1 MSYPVLFSCFHS
13 ISSFIFPYFLPF
25 FLHILVPPNGSV
37 HAFFNEKE
45 IDNDAANDLEIIILY
60 NNPNPILNLRE
71 INFDT
76 SLNVYTK
83 NLSPCAKIDNFK
95 NVIFYTVSSK
105 NNNVLLK
112 YKGDGVTKARMGNSV
127 QRIGLFHAIQANRHA
142 KDKIDYT
149 SNVNTLSTVF
159 TAFS

>member
-1 MSYPVLFSCFHS
+1 M
-13 ISSFIFPYFLPF
+13 
-25 FLHILVPPNGSV
+25 
-37 HAFFNEKE
+37 
-45 IDNDAANDLEIIILY
+45 EIIILY

-127 QRIGLFHAIQANRHA
+127 QRIGIFHAIQANRHA

-149 SNVNTLSTVF
+149 SNINTLNTVF